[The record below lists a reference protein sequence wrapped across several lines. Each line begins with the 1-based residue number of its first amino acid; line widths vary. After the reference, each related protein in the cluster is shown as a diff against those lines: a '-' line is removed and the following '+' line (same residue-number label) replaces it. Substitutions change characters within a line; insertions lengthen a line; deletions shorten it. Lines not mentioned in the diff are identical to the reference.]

1 MGTDDD
7 GLPLLCSYAW
17 SSLPS
22 IEVGITLILE
32 ARRSEH
38 LPEHPLARAYFRVM
52 SSMTSDD
59 LG

>member
-1 MGTDDD
+1 MTTDDD
-7 GLPLLCSYAW
+7 GRPLVCRYAW

-38 LPEHPLARAYFRVM
+38 LPEHPLARAYFQVI
-52 SSMTSDD
+52 MTSDD
-59 LG
+59 LR